1 MEKFELYILGCGAA
15 LPTPHHFCSSQVL
28 NVREKLFMIDCAEG
42 TQIQLRRSKL
52 KMQNI
57 HNIFITH
64 LHGDHCFGLLGL
76 LSTMALLGRTA
87 KMDVW
92 GPTGLKE
99 LFQPQIDFFCAGM
112 TFEVELHEVDHRKGE
127 LIYEDR
133 SLSVSTLPL
142 RHRVPCVGY
151 LFEEKPL
158 LPHIRRDAIDA
169 FGIPVSQINN
179 IKAGMDWTTDDGEV
193 IPNHLLTTPADP
205 TRSFAYLSDTMYAPE
220 LADRLQGV
228 SLLYHEATFSKEHE
242 LLARQ
247 NFHSTAAQAGMMA
260 KLANAR
266 QLLIGHFSSRYK
278 DESVLLNEAKE
289 TFPNT
294 IAATEGMVIKITDN

>member
-28 NVREKLFMIDCAEG
+28 NIREKLFMIDCAEG
-42 TQIQLRRSKL
+42 IQMQLRRSRL

-64 LHGDHCFGLLGL
+64 LHGDHCFGLIGL
-76 LSTMALLGRTA
+76 LSTLALLGRTA
-87 KMDVW
+87 TMHVW

-99 LFQPQIDFFCAGM
+99 IFQPQIDFFCAG
-112 TFEVELHEVDHRKGE
+112 TTYSIELHEVSHHQSE
-127 LIYEDR
+127 VIYEDR
-133 SLSVSTLPL
+133 SVTISTLPL
-142 RHRVPCVGY
+142 KHRVPCVGY
-151 LFEEKPL
+151 LFQEKPL

-179 IKAGMDWTTDDGEV
+179 IKAGMDWTTPDGEV

-205 TRSFAYLSDTMYAPE
+205 VRSFAYMSDTMYAPE
-220 LADRLQGV
+220 LAEKLQGV
-228 SLLYHEATFSKEHE
+228 NLLYHEATFSKEHE

-247 NFHSTAAQAGMMA
+247 NFHSTAAQAAMMA
-260 KLANAR
+260 KEANAK

-278 DESVLLNEAKE
+278 DESVLLHEAQNI
-289 TFPNT
+289 FPNT
-294 IAATEGMVIKITDN
+294 IAANEGMTIKL

>member
-28 NVREKLFMIDCAEG
+28 NIREKLFMIDCAEG
-42 TQIQLRRSKL
+42 IQMQLRRSKL

-64 LHGDHCFGLLGL
+64 LHGDHCFGLMGL
-76 LSTMALLGRTA
+76 LSTLALLGRTA
-87 KMDVW
+87 TMHVW

-99 LFQPQIDFFCAGM
+99 IFQPQIDFFCAG
-112 TFEVELHEVDHRKGE
+112 TTYSIELHEVSHHQSE
-127 LIYEDR
+127 VIYEDR
-133 SLSVSTLPL
+133 SVTISTLPL
-142 RHRVPCVGY
+142 KHRVPCVGY
-151 LFEEKPL
+151 LFQEKPL

-179 IKAGMDWTTDDGEV
+179 IKAGMDWTTPDGEV

-205 TRSFAYLSDTMYAPE
+205 VRSFAYMSDTMYAPE
-220 LADRLQGV
+220 LAEKLQGV
-228 SLLYHEATFSKEHE
+228 NLLYHEATFSKEHE

-247 NFHSTAAQAGMMA
+247 NFHSTASQAAMMA
-260 KLANAR
+260 KEANAK

-278 DESVLLNEAKE
+278 DESVLLHEAQNI
-289 TFPNT
+289 FPNT
-294 IAATEGMVIKITDN
+294 IAANEGMTIKI